1 MEQLILLVKYQTKLN
16 KRKDFVKEVISS
28 GVLEEIRQEDSCIS
42 YDYYYDAVNPACV
55 LLVEQWQSKGQQQQH
70 LRSEHMHILKEIKEK
85 YVLDTS
91 VREISV

>member
-28 GVLEEIRQEDSCIS
+28 GVLEEIRQEDGCIS

-70 LRSEHMHILKEIKEK
+70 LHILKEIKEK

>member
-28 GVLEEIRQEDSCIS
+28 GVLEEIRQEDGCIS
-42 YDYYYDAVNPACV
+42 YDYYYDAVNP
-55 LLVEQWQSKGQQQQH
+55 VEQWQSKGQQQQH